1 VDAITCS
8 RGRIRPTL
16 CAVAALCVATAS
28 GTDAAVISC
37 GIGGPLVAAPPS
49 CPQGDSIALSS
60 DAALFDVGTRFLQR
74 LAAISS
80 FKTAASAGNNPWGG
94 GAEPTPSERYRTWLE
109 GYGLASRTDAQDDFA
124 GDRRRT
130 FGAVAGAAAAV
141 APGVIVGLSI
151 DQGRTRIDV
160 TNLPANL
167 AQDGR
172 IDLTQI
178 GALAAFQNGPWSLG
192 TNVIYG
198 FGRVHSSR
206 FDAGGTSTASYL
218 ASLWGAMAELSYYWA
233 LPNNSR
239 FVPKI
244 TVDWMRTQTDAFTEI
259 GGFLPVS
266 GSGVTSTRVR
276 MMIGGEAGHSWL
288 LDRTLLDVSMYARM
302 VDNLSQDIGA
312 LELTDAGGSGVSRLI
327 GGIRESNLGADAGA
341 TLSARISDTARLYAV
356 YDGRFRGNFTSHG
369 GTVGAEFRF

>member
-1 VDAITCS
+1 MDGTARS
-8 RGRIRPTL
+8 RGRVRPTL
-16 CAVAALCVATAS
+16 AAVAALCLATAS
-28 GTDAAVISC
+28 GADAAVISC
-37 GIGGPLVAAPPS
+37 GTGGPFVAAPPS
-49 CPQGDSIALSS
+49 CPQGDSIALSG

-94 GAEPTPSERYRTWLE
+94 GADSTPSERYRTWLE
-109 GYGLASRTDAQDDFA
+109 GYGLASRTDATDDFA
-124 GDRRRT
+124 GDKRRT
-130 FGAVAGAAAAV
+130 FGAVAGAAATI
-141 APGVIVGLSI
+141 APGVIVGLSV
-151 DQGRTRIDV
+151 DQGRTKVDV

-167 AQDGR
+167 AQNGH

-206 FDAGGTSTASYL
+206 FVAGEASTASYL

-244 TVDWMRTQTDAFTEI
+244 TVDWMRTQTDAFTET

-276 MMIGGEAGHSWL
+276 MMIGGEVGHSWL
-288 LDRTLLDVSMYARM
+288 MDHALLDFSMYARM
-302 VDNLSQDIGA
+302 VDNLSQDIGV
-312 LELTDAGGSGVSRLI
+312 LELTDAGGSGVSRLLA
-327 GGIRESNLGADAGA
+327 GIRESNLGADAGA
-341 TLSARISDTARLYAV
+341 MLSARVSDTTRLYAV
-356 YDGRFRGNFTSHG
+356 YDGRFRGNFISHS